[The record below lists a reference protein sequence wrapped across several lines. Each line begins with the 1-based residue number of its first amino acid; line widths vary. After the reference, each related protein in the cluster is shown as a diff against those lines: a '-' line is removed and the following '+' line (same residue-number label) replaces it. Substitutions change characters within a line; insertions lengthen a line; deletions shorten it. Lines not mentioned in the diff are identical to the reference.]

1 MDGKEKMTM
10 CDIYLPENT
19 ILDHRYQILRVLGRG
34 GFGITYEAVNTK
46 VNRRVAI
53 KEFYSGE
60 YMGREENNVILTDRN
75 KRETFESAKKKFMR
89 EARILGDVSEEP
101 GVVRVLDY
109 FEQNNTAYIVMDYV
123 SGCSLGEYFSRK
135 GKIKPLQMFQ
145 IDMPLVK

>member
-10 CDIYLPENT
+10 FDIYLQKNT

-75 KRETFESAKKKFMR
+75 KQETFESAKKKFMR
-89 EARILGDVSEEP
+89 EFLEMSQKNLVLFRFWIILNRTIRHILLWTMYP
-101 GVVRVLDY
+101 AVVLENI
-109 FEQNNTAYIVMDYV
+109 FA
-123 SGCSLGEYFSRK
+123 
-135 GKIKPLQMFQ
+135 GKAK
-145 IDMPLVK
+145 